1 MTKLTPGG
9 EKPILRAL
17 TPHCGGKVSQ
27 SASFAIHNKFMP
39 KKSKQKDLQA
49 EAVKNLYRV
58 VKVCRMCKSSSL
70 FPYLDL
76 GFTPHADQFRA
87 PHELDI
93 PEIFYPLRV
102 LMCENCGLS
111 QLSHIVNPKV
121 LYQFDYPYEQSTT
134 KTGQAHWDSFAKSVT
149 VNLQLKKGD
158 IVVDIGSNVG
168 TLLKSFKNLGMKTIG
183 VDPAPNIAAIA
194 NKEHGI
200 KTICDFFGMR
210 SAKKVKKIVG
220 PVSVVVG
227 ANVFAHID
235 NLDEVMRAVKYLL
248 KKDGVFIFESPYFKH
263 LVDSLEYDT
272 IYHEHLS
279 YLSAKPLIPFFAK
292 FGMEIFLIEETDI
305 HGGSF
310 RVYVGRIGERPIDAS
325 VQKFLRA
332 EKEFKLHEKETMSNF
347 AERVKQNRDEL
358 MTVIEKLLHRG
369 KKVAAVSAPAKGMTL
384 LNYIGISNRH
394 ISLIS
399 EKARLKIGR
408 FAPGGHGGG
417 HIPVVSDE
425 ELLRSG
431 VDYALLLAWNFS
443 KEIIDNLKNFSDKGG
458 KFIIPIP
465 KPRIVGANEYKKE

>member
-1 MTKLTPGG
+1 MKS
-9 EKPILRAL
+9 
-17 TPHCGGKVSQ
+17 H
-27 SASFAIHNKFMP
+27 
-39 KKSKQKDLQA
+39 KKSPKNIDLQA
-49 EAVKNLYRV
+49 EALKDLYEV
-58 VKVCRMCKSSSL
+58 ATVCRMCKSTDL

-87 PHELDI
+87 AHELDI

-121 LYQFDYPYEQSTT
+121 LYQFDYPYEQSMT
-134 KTGQAHWDSFAKSVT
+134 KTGQAHWNGFAQSVISKL
-149 VNLQLKKGD
+149 NLKKGD
-158 IVVDIGSNVG
+158 VVVDIGSNVG
-168 TLLKSFKNLGMKTIG
+168 TLLKSFKTLGMKTIG
-183 VDPAPNIAAIA
+183 VDPAPNIVEIA

-200 KTICDFFGMR
+200 QTLCDFFGTK
-210 SAKKVKKIVG
+210 SAKKVKKLVG

-227 ANVFAHID
+227 ANVFAHIHD
-235 NLDEVMRAVKYLL
+235 LDDVMRAVKFLL

-279 YLSAKPLIPFFAK
+279 YLSVKPLIPFFNK
-292 FGMEIFLIEETDI
+292 FGLEVFSVEETDI

-310 RVYVGRIGERPIDAS
+310 RVFVGRKGVHPIDAS
-325 VQKFLRA
+325 VQKFVTI
-332 EKEFKLHEKETMSNF
+332 EKETKLHEKETMLDF
-347 AERVKQNRDEL
+347 AKRVRKNRDDL
-358 MTVIEKLLHRG
+358 MTMIEKLLHQG

-394 ISLIS
+394 ITLIS

-425 ELLRSG
+425 ELLKEN

-443 KEIIDNLKNFSDKGG
+443 KEIIDNLKTFSDKGG

-465 KPRIVGANEYKKE
+465 FPKIVGANEYKKNDN

>member
-1 MTKLTPGG
+1 M
-9 EKPILRAL
+9 
-17 TPHCGGKVSQ
+17 HSSQ
-27 SASFAIHNKFMP
+27 
-39 KKSKQKDLQA
+39 KSLKQKDLQA

-58 VKVCRMCKSSSL
+58 ADACRMCKSSKL

-76 GFTPHADQFRA
+76 GFTPHADQFRTSY
-87 PHELDI
+87 ELDI

-111 QLSHIVNPKV
+111 QLSHVVNPKV
-121 LYQFDYPYEQSTT
+121 LYQFDYPYEQSMT
-134 KTGQAHWDSFAKSVT
+134 KTGQAHWDSFAKSVISS
-149 VNLQLKKGD
+149 LHLKRKAV
-158 IVVDIGSNVG
+158 VVDIGSNVG
-168 TLLKSFKNLGMKTIG
+168 TLLKSFKKEGMNVIG
-183 VDPAPNIAAIA
+183 VDPAPNIVRIA

-200 KTICDFFGMR
+200 KTICDFFGMK
-210 SAKKVKKIVG
+210 SAKKIKKLVG
-220 PVSVVVG
+220 LASVIVG

-235 NLDEVMRAVKYLL
+235 NLDEVMRAVKFLL
-248 KKDGVFIFESPYFKH
+248 KKNGVFIFESPYFKH

-279 YLSAKPLIPFFAK
+279 YLSVKPLIPFFAK
-292 FGMEIFLIEETDI
+292 FGMEIFLIKETDI

-310 RVYVGRIGERPIDAS
+310 RVFAGRIGTRTIDAS
-325 VQKFLRA
+325 VKEFLRM
-332 EKEFKLHEKETMSNF
+332 EKESKLHEKETVLVFSK
-347 AERVKQNRDEL
+347 RVRKNRDEL
-358 MTVIEKLLHRG
+358 MTVIEKLLHQG

-394 ISLIS
+394 IRLIS

-425 ELLRSG
+425 ELLKEG

-443 KEIIDNLKNFSDKGG
+443 KEIIDNLKDFSNKGG

-465 KPRIVGANEYKKE
+465 KPRIVGANEYKKQ